1 MDGFKEGYEYFYHSA
16 GSVQAAFSGEAYV
29 DGIISEIDSLSENIN
44 KFKGFQTA
52 SNKLKGDIA
61 EFWHSGTFNI
71 DAAVKGSR
79 SRSEVLRSHGLGSV
93 DILLNNTDAYGSKYD
108 ATAADTLRQQAKTF
122 YERYKEY
129 ASTCERSGHTAPTF
143 EEYIKRNAATLR
155 ENGIDPESIL
165 AHDPL
170 YGQQY
175 RLVPSDQIKEIEK
188 LLKEKIA
195 TESARRP
202 ELAKRYQDTLDK
214 LTDRV
219 KDSEGNESIPLSND
233 DAKEIAELAKE
244 GGFDPADFGLTTEEL
259 VKYEYVL
266 KQAFRAGLS
275 AATISIVL
283 KVAPEIIKAIQY
295 LIKNGELD
303 EKQFQKIGFAAFTGA
318 SEGFIRGS
326 VSAAITTACKAG
338 LWGEAMKSVNPSVVG
353 VITVITMDTMK
364 NAFAVAAGR
373 KTSREIADE
382 LVKEMFVSAS
392 SLLMGGLVQGVMIEM
407 PLLGFMLGSF
417 VGSVVGSFAYSVGYS
432 AVLSFCIDT
441 GFTMFGLVD
450 QNYTLPKEIIEQIGV
465 DVFNYDRFDF
475 QSFEYEQFQVDKFE
489 LEKFEPDV
497 IDIVFLRRGVIGV
510 RQIGYV

>member
-1 MDGFKEGYEYFYHSA
+1 MDGFREGYEYFYHSS
-16 GSVQAAFSGEAYV
+16 GSVHAAFSGEAYV
-29 DGIISEIDSLSENIN
+29 DGIIAEIDKLSKNIN
-44 KFKGFQTA
+44 YFKGKRTA
-52 SNKLKGDIA
+52 SDKLKGNIA

-71 DAAVKGSR
+71 DAAVKGSK
-79 SRSEVLRSHGLGSV
+79 SRSAVLESNRLGSP
-93 DILLNNTDAYGSKYD
+93 DIMLNDTDAYGSKYD

-129 ASTCERSGHTAPTF
+129 ASTCERSGRTAPTF
-143 EEYIKRNAATLR
+143 EEYIEKNADTLR
-155 ENGIDPESIL
+155 ENGIDPESIP

-175 RLVPSDQIKEIEK
+175 RLVPSDQIDKIKE
-188 LLKEKIA
+188 LLQKKID

-219 KDSEGNESIPLSND
+219 KDSEGNESIPLSNNE
-233 DAKEIAELAKE
+233 AKEIADLAKE
-244 GGFDPADFGLTTEEL
+244 GGFDPADYGITTEEL

-266 KQAFRAGLS
+266 KQAFQAGLS
-275 AATISIVL
+275 AATISLVL

-303 EKQFQKIGFAAFTGA
+303 EKQFQKIGFAALTGA

-364 NAFAVAAGR
+364 NAFAVATGK
-373 KTSREIADE
+373 KTRRELADE

-392 SLLMGGLVQGVMIEM
+392 SLLVGGLVQGIMIEM

-417 VGSVVGSFAYSVGYS
+417 VGSVVGSFAYSVGYN
-432 AVLSFCIDT
+432 AVLSFCVDT
-441 GFTMFGLVD
+441 GFTMFKLVD
-450 QNYTLPKEIIEQIGV
+450 QDYTLPEETLKQIGI
-465 DVFNYDRFDF
+465 DVFSYDKFDYQGFEHDKF
-475 QSFEYEQFQVDKFE
+475 QADKFE
-489 LEKFEPDV
+489 QDEFDYGTIDV
-497 IDIVFLRRGVIGV
+497 VFLRRGVIGV

>member
-1 MDGFKEGYEYFYHSA
+1 MDGFREGYEYFSRSA
-16 GSVQAAFSGEAYV
+16 GSAQAAFAGEAYV
-29 DGIISEIDSLSENIN
+29 DGIIQEINNLSENIN
-44 KFKGFQTA
+44 QFKGFQTA

-61 EFWHSGTFNI
+61 EFWHSGTFNV
-71 DAAVKGSR
+71 DAAVKGSS
-79 SRSEVLRSHGLGSV
+79 SRSEVLRSHGLGSI
-93 DILLNNTDAYGSKYD
+93 DIKVNDTDAYGSKYD
-108 ATAADTLRQQAKTF
+108 HTAAETLRQQAKTF

-129 ASTCERSGHTAPTF
+129 FSTCERSGRTAPTF
-143 EEYIKRNAATLR
+143 EEYIAKNADTLR

-175 RLVPSDQIKEIEK
+175 RLVPSDQIEELRE

-219 KDSEGNESIPLSND
+219 RDSEGNESIPLSND

-244 GGFDPADFGLTTEEL
+244 GDFDPAEYGITTEEL

-266 KQAFRAGLS
+266 KQAFQAGLS
-275 AATISIVL
+275 AATISMVL
-283 KVAPEIIKAIQY
+283 KVAPEIIKAIEY

-303 EKQFQKIGFAAFTGA
+303 EKQFQKIGFAALTGA

-338 LWGEAMKSVNPSVVG
+338 LWGEAMKSVNPSVIG
-353 VITVITMDTMK
+353 VVTVITMDTMK
-364 NAFAVAAGR
+364 NAFAVAAGK
-373 KTSREIADE
+373 KTSRELADE

-392 SLLMGGLVQGVMIEM
+392 SLLMGGLVQGIMVEM
-407 PLLGFMLGSF
+407 PVLGFMLGSF
-417 VGSVVGSFAYSVGYS
+417 VGSVVGSFAYSVGYN
-432 AVLSFCIDT
+432 AVLSFCVDT

-450 QNYTLPKEIIEQIGV
+450 QDYTLPDEALKQIGI
-465 DVFNYDRFDF
+465 DVFNYDKFDY
-475 QSFEYEQFQVDKFE
+475 QKFEYDQFQFDKFE
-489 LEKFEPDV
+489 IDKFEPDT

>member
-1 MDGFKEGYEYFYHSA
+1 MDGFREGYEYFSRSA
-16 GSVQAAFSGEAYV
+16 GSAQAAFAGEAYV
-29 DGIISEIDSLSENIN
+29 DGIIQEINNLSENIN
-44 KFKGFQTA
+44 QFKGFQTA

-71 DAAVKGSR
+71 DAAVKGSN
-79 SRSEVLRSHGLGSV
+79 SRSEVLRSHGIGSI
-93 DILLNNTDAYGSKYD
+93 DIKVNDTDAYGSKYD
-108 ATAADTLRQQAKTF
+108 HTAAETLRQQAKTF

-129 ASTCERSGHTAPTF
+129 ENKCKRAGRPAPSF
-143 EEYIKRNAATLR
+143 EEYIAKKADTLR
-155 ENGIDPESIL
+155 KNGIDPESIL

-175 RLVPSDQIKEIEK
+175 RLVPSDQIEELRE

-195 TESARRP
+195 IESTNRP
-202 ELAKRYQDTLDK
+202 ELVKRYQNTLDK

-219 KDSEGNESIPLSND
+219 RDSEGNESIPLSND
-233 DAKEIAELAKE
+233 DAKEIAALAKE
-244 GGFDPADFGLTTEEL
+244 GDFDPAEYGITTEEL

-266 KQAFRAGLS
+266 KQAFQAGLS
-275 AATISIVL
+275 AATISMVL
-283 KVAPEIIKAIQY
+283 KVAPEIIKAIEY

-303 EKQFQKIGFAAFTGA
+303 EKQFQKIGFAALTGA

-338 LWGEAMKSVNPSVVG
+338 LWGEAMKSVNPSVIG
-353 VITVITMDTMK
+353 VVTVITMDTMK
-364 NAFAVAAGR
+364 NAFAVAAGK
-373 KTSREIADE
+373 KTSRELADE

-392 SLLMGGLVQGVMIEM
+392 SLLMGGLVQGIMVEM
-407 PLLGFMLGSF
+407 PVLGFMLGSF
-417 VGSVVGSFAYSVGYS
+417 VGSVVGSFAYSVGYN
-432 AVLSFCIDT
+432 AVLSFCVDT

-450 QNYTLPKEIIEQIGV
+450 QDYTLPDEALKQIGI
-465 DVFNYDRFDF
+465 DVFNYDKFDY
-475 QSFEYEQFQVDKFE
+475 QKFEYDQFQFDKFE
-489 LEKFEPDV
+489 IDKFEPDT

>member
-1 MDGFKEGYEYFYHSA
+1 ME
-16 GSVQAAFSGEAYV
+16 
-29 DGIISEIDSLSENIN
+29 
-44 KFKGFQTA
+44 
-52 SNKLKGDIA
+52 SN
-61 EFWHSGTFNI
+61 
-71 DAAVKGSR
+71 R
-79 SRSEVLRSHGLGSV
+79 LGSP
-93 DILLNNTDAYGSKYD
+93 DIMLNDTDAYGSKYD
-108 ATAADTLRQQAKTF
+108 ATAADTIRQQAKTF

-129 ASTCERSGHTAPTF
+129 ASTCERSGRTAPTF
-143 EEYIKRNAATLR
+143 EEYIEKNADTLR

-175 RLVPSDQIKEIEK
+175 RLVPSDQIDKIKE
-188 LLKEKIA
+188 LLQKKID

-214 LTDRV
+214 ITDRV
-219 KDSEGNESIPLSND
+219 KDSEGNESIPLSNNE
-233 DAKEIAELAKE
+233 AKEIADLAKE
-244 GGFDPADFGLTTEEL
+244 GGFDPADYGITTEEL

-266 KQAFRAGLS
+266 KQAFQAGLS
-275 AATISIVL
+275 AATISLVL

-303 EKQFQKIGFAAFTGA
+303 EKQFQKIGFAALTGA

-364 NAFAVAAGR
+364 NAFAVATGK
-373 KTSREIADE
+373 KTRRELADE

-392 SLLMGGLVQGVMIEM
+392 SLLVGGLVQGIMIEM

-417 VGSVVGSFAYSVGYS
+417 VGSVVGSFAYSVGYN
-432 AVLSFCIDT
+432 AVLSFCVDT
-441 GFTMFGLVD
+441 GFTMFKLVD
-450 QNYTLPKEIIEQIGV
+450 QNYTLPEETLKQIGI
-465 DVFNYDRFDF
+465 DVFSYDKFDYQGFEHDKF
-475 QSFEYEQFQVDKFE
+475 QADKFE
-489 LEKFEPDV
+489 QDEFDYGTIDV
-497 IDIVFLRRGVIGV
+497 VFLRRGVIGV